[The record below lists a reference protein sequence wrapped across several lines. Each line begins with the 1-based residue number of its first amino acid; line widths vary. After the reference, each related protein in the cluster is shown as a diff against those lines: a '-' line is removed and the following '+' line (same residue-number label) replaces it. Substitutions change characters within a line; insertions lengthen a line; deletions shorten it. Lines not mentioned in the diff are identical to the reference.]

1 MKLLWQQK
9 YCDQAFRHRT
19 RGEQEFRLRFQGSIN
34 HLRILKCANNAQGI
48 ILGRQN

>member
-9 YCDQAFRHRT
+9 YCDQAYRHRT
-19 RGEQEFRLRFQGSIN
+19 REEPEFRLLFRRSIN